1 MLTKKKEDTEAT
13 LLPPSLSQIL
23 ELVLQFQLQLTI
35 PDISERRRKWAMFL
49 PAVLRLLEKN
59 LIFRKPSH

>member
-1 MLTKKKEDTEAT
+1 MLIKKKEDTEAT
-13 LLPPSLSQIL
+13 LLPPSLPRIL
-23 ELVLQFQLQLTI
+23 ELVLQFQRQLTN